1 MLTSFFG
8 AQNKTV
14 DSTPATRNLTYRFEN
29 ASGMNFTIVQSDP
42 ESPITSRRVAV
53 SSDWTSHEMS
63 SRLSSEGNISL
74 LQTVQSECNWMLR
87 IRVYLQKS
95 GSSTKTFLGG
105 LNVDESHYGESTLT
119 GTTMVNFG
127 DTIIYEITQNVGVM
141 TSSAVS
147 GKFPEGDVDNPW
159 AIGIENLYDTN
170 YVGATLSYRQPYVYS
185 LNLSGK
191 NTTSITLENCNA
203 LIDIYQNYKG
213 RVASVNCTH
222 SVAKNIG
229 SHILNVGS
237 YSTSFSLFMQHVTEA
252 SVTPPTPS
260 NEPISFT
267 VGVTAH
273 PGMSEVTISIW
284 NKAKTKR
291 LAVAS
296 FESSDLETGASQLLS
311 NIPNED
317 HGFYFLDITGSIV
330 RSEEFLFYNGGT
342 FLF

>member
-1 MLTSFFG
+1 MLTTAFFS
-8 AQNKTV
+8 QNKRV
-14 DSTPATRNLTYRFEN
+14 STPATKNITYRFEN
-29 ASGMNFTIVQSDP
+29 ASGMNITIIQSNP
-42 ESPITSRRVAV
+42 ENPITPRQVAV

-63 SRLSSEGNISL
+63 SRLSAEGNISL
-74 LQTVQSECNWMLR
+74 LLSVQSECNWMLR

-105 LNVDESHYGESTLT
+105 LNLDESYYGESTLT

-159 AIGIENLYDTN
+159 AIGIENLYNTN
-170 YVGATLSYRQPYVYS
+170 YVGATLSYRHPYVYS

-191 NTTSITLENCNA
+191 NTTSITLENCDA

-213 RVASVNCTH
+213 KVASVNCTH

-229 SHILNVGS
+229 SYILNAGS
-237 YSTSFSLFMQHVTEA
+237 YSASFSLFMQYVTEA

-260 NEPISFT
+260 KEPMSFT
-267 VGVTAH
+267 IGVMAH
-273 PGMSEVTISIW
+273 PEMTEVTISIW
-284 NKAKTKR
+284 NEAKTKC
-291 LAVAS
+291 LAIVS
-296 FESSDLETGASQLLS
+296 FESSDLDVGASKLLS

-317 HGFYFLDITGSIV
+317 NGIYFLDITGSIV
-330 RSEEFLFYNGGT
+330 RSEIFVLYDGGT

>member
-74 LQTVQSECNWMLR
+74 LQTVQSECNWVLR

-95 GSSTKTFLGG
+95 GSSTKTLLGG
-105 LNVDESHYGESTLT
+105 LNVDDANYGKNTLS
-119 GTTMVNFG
+119 GTTKVNYG
-127 DTIIYEITQNVGVM
+127 DTVIYEISQNVGVM

-147 GKFPEGDVDNPW
+147 KVFPEGDTDNW
-159 AIGIENLYDTN
+159 SIGINSLYGTN
-170 YVGATLSYRQPYVYS
+170 YVGATLTYDQPYIYS
-185 LNLSGK
+185 LNLSAK
-191 NTTSITLENCNA
+191 AATSITLENCNA
-203 LIDIYQNYKG
+203 LIDIYQSYKG

-222 SVAKNIG
+222 AVEKNIG
-229 SHILNVGS
+229 GQ
-237 YSTSFSLFMQHVTEA
+237 YSTSFSLYVQYVTEA

-260 NEPISFT
+260 KEPISFT
-267 VGVTAH
+267 IGVTAH

-291 LAVAS
+291 LASVT
-296 FESSDLETGASQLLS
+296 FESSDLETGASQVLS

-317 HGFYFLDITGSIV
+317 NGLYFLEITGNYT
-330 RSEEFLFYNGGT
+330 RSEEFRFYDGGT

>member
-29 ASGMNFTIVQSDP
+29 SSGMNFTIVQSDP

-74 LQTVQSECNWMLR
+74 LQTVQSECNWVLR

-95 GSSTKTFLGG
+95 GSSTKTLLGG
-105 LNVDESHYGESTLT
+105 LNVDDANYGKNTLS
-119 GTTMVNFG
+119 GTTKVNYG
-127 DTIIYEITQNVGVM
+127 DTVIYEISQNVGVM

-147 GKFPEGDVDNPW
+147 KVFPEGDTDNW
-159 AIGIENLYDTN
+159 SIGINSLYGTD
-170 YVGATLSYRQPYVYS
+170 YVGATLTYDQPYIYS
-185 LNLSGK
+185 LNLSAK
-191 NTTSITLENCNA
+191 AATSITLENCNA
-203 LIDIYQNYKG
+203 LIDIYQSYKG

-222 SVAKNIG
+222 AVEKNIG
-229 SHILNVGS
+229 GYLVNVS
-237 YSTSFSLFMQHVTEA
+237 QHSTSFSLYMQYVTEA

-260 NEPISFT
+260 KEPISFT
-267 VGVTAH
+267 IGVTAH
-273 PGMSEVTISIW
+273 PGMSEVMINVW

-291 LAVAS
+291 LASVT
-296 FESSDLETGASQLLS
+296 FESSDLETGASQVFS

-317 HGFYFLDITGSIV
+317 NGLYFLEITGDYT
-330 RSEEFLFYNGGT
+330 RSEEFRFYDGGT

>member
-8 AQNKTV
+8 AQNKTTA
-14 DSTPATRNLTYRFEN
+14 STPATKNLTYRFEN

-42 ESPITSRRVAV
+42 ENPITSRRVAV
-53 SSDWTSHEMS
+53 SSDWTSHEIS

-74 LQTVQSECNWMLR
+74 LQTVQSECNWVLR

-95 GSSTKTFLGG
+95 GSSTKTLLGG
-105 LNVDESHYGESTLT
+105 LNVDDANYGKNTLS
-119 GTTMVNFG
+119 GTTKVNYG
-127 DTIIYEITQNVGVM
+127 DTVIYEITQNVGVM

-159 AIGIENLYDTN
+159 TIGIENLYNTN

-229 SHILNVGS
+229 SYILKVGS
-237 YSTSFSLFMQHVTEA
+237 HSTSFSLFMQYVTEA

-260 NEPISFT
+260 KEPISFT

-273 PGMSEVTISIW
+273 PGMNDVSINVW

-291 LAVAS
+291 LATVT
-296 FESSDLETGASQLLS
+296 FESSDLETGASQVLS

-317 HGFYFLDITGSIV
+317 NGLYFLEITGDYT
-330 RSEEFLFYNGGT
+330 RSEEFRFYDGGT

>member
-147 GKFPEGDVDNPW
+147 KEFPEGDTDNW
-159 AIGIENLYDTN
+159 SIGINDLHATS
-170 YVGATLSYRQPYVYS
+170 YVGATLSYNQPYIYS
-185 LNLSGK
+185 LNLAAK
-191 NTTSITLENCNA
+191 AATSITLENCNA
-203 LIDIYQNYKG
+203 LIDIYQSYKG
-213 RVASVNCTH
+213 RVASVSCTH
-222 SVAKNIG
+222 AVEKNIG
-229 SHILNVGS
+229 RYLVNASQ
-237 YSTSFSLFMQHVTEA
+237 YSTSFSLYMQYVTEA

-260 NEPISFT
+260 KEPISFT
-267 VGVTAH
+267 IGVTAH
-273 PGMSEVTISIW
+273 PGMSEVSISIW

-291 LAVAS
+291 LASVT
-296 FESSDLETGASQLLS
+296 FESSDLETGASQVL
-311 NIPNED
+311 NDIPNED
-317 HGFYFLDITGSIV
+317 NGLYFLEITGDYT
-330 RSEEFLFYNGGT
+330 RSEEFRFYDGGT

>member
-74 LQTVQSECNWMLR
+74 LQTVQSECNWVLR

-95 GSSTKTFLGG
+95 GSSTKTLLGG
-105 LNVDESHYGESTLT
+105 LNVDDANYGKNTLS
-119 GTTMVNFG
+119 GTTKVNYG
-127 DTIIYEITQNVGVM
+127 DTVIYEISQNVGVM

-147 GKFPEGDVDNPW
+147 KVFPEGDTDNW
-159 AIGIENLYDTN
+159 SIGINSLYGTT
-170 YVGATLSYRQPYVYS
+170 YVGATLTYDQPYIYS
-185 LNLSGK
+185 LNLSAK
-191 NTTSITLENCNA
+191 AATSITLENCNA
-203 LIDIYQNYKG
+203 LIDIYRNYKG

-229 SHILNVGS
+229 SYILDVGS
-237 YSTSFSLFMQHVTEA
+237 YSTSFSLFMQYVTEA

-260 NEPISFT
+260 KEPISFT
-267 VGVTAH
+267 VGVMAH
-273 PGMSEVTISIW
+273 PGMFEVTISIW

-317 HGFYFLDITGSIV
+317 NGYYFLDITGSIV
-330 RSEEFLFYNGGT
+330 RSEEFAFYNGGT